1 MGDTKRY
8 LGDGVYADFD
18 GEAVILTTE
27 NGVSVTNTIELD
39 QHTLKSFDIY
49 RQTLDEKLRTGNEDS
64 NAN

>member
-1 MGDTKRY
+1 MNKSENKRY

-18 GEAVILTTE
+18 GGAIILTTE

-49 RQTLDEKLRTGNEDS
+49 RQTLRNSEDS